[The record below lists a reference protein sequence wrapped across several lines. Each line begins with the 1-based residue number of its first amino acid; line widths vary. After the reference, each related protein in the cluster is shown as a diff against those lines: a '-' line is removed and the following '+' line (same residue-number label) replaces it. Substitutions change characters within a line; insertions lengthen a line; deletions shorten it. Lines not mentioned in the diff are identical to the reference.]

1 MEVEEY
7 RKLAEN
13 PITFM
18 LEVIAPRMF
27 KALRK
32 PSSPKA
38 YTVLIKLGLDTKKF
52 NNVMNFISFE
62 TELYRCIV
70 FIKVLSK

>member
-18 LEVIAPRMF
+18 LEVVAPRMF

-38 YTVLIKLGLDTKKF
+38 YTALIKL
-52 NNVMNFISFE
+52 V
-62 TELYRCIV
+62 
-70 FIKVLSK
+70 